1 MFHDVSLC
9 FMTFRDTSWYL
20 IKIPDVSTLFH
31 QIRDDAYR
39 ISVEFGDSWF
49 FLVSHNPLTKAPR
62 MAHWKAQREGRR
74 SSPRASLGAHD
85 QKAVKMKWCT
95 TNEFFLKKRV
105 FLFFLGHYIGQNR
118 NVFFL
123 KFRFGNRLRSWEVR
137 MSQRHL
143 IDSAKHCVRFARNFL
158 GFRRGWRRWRR
169 RQETICKQERL

>member
-1 MFHDVSLC
+1 MFCDISWCFLIFYHIRYFMFHDVSLC

-95 TNEFFLKKRV
+95 TNEFFLKKKV
-105 FLFFLGHYIGQNR
+105 FLFFLGALHR
-118 NVFFL
+118 SKPECFFL
-123 KFRFGNRLRSWEVR
+123 NSALGIDWEAEKLECLRDI
-137 MSQRHL
+137 L
-143 IDSAKHCVRFARNFL
+143 
-158 GFRRGWRRWRR
+158 
-169 RQETICKQERL
+169 